1 MFRIVNSMAAAM
13 LVALIASSAG
23 AQNNSEAGEAHRADL
38 SLELSEYIDLIS
50 EDTRT
55 GFDVAQA
62 DSGDEVIEFDFQE
75 RPKNTGDL
83 FDQPVFNEFVSL
95 DFKNADIQNVI
106 RLIAARTGLNILLD
120 PDEVSGNI
128 TLHLDNV
135 RLGHALDN
143 ILKVNKLAYIIEA
156 GDIVRVVPE
165 SKVGRMEVETHTE
178 IITLNWRNAIDVQ
191 RTFEPFLTVHGSM
204 NSNEEAQALIITD
217 VPPNIAKLKDLIAQI
232 DKPDRQVVIEAR
244 LVDIQIGAARTF
256 QTDISASKANKNRLT
271 SSTTSTSIDEDGL
284 SEILTT
290 ITGIASPVAP
300 IGGVLPITSEGV
312 SVKGGLGT
320 LQFGSTIGIF
330 GDVYNIDAK
339 LTALEERNIVEILAS
354 PRVTT
359 LNNVPASIQIIE
371 RIPYVEAVLGA
382 GGAGTITNEIE
393 FDQAGV
399 TIDVKPIITPSGYV
413 RLDMDLNQRIFRG
426 RVGGRALDPPLIDVR
441 SAHST
446 VIVQNKHTVVLGGLR
461 GQRKNDSVSAVPWL
475 HRIPVFGWMFKD
487 KRTAHS
493 RTELVLMVT
502 PTIVEEAL
510 LTDREKYL
518 YDRIDTDWHKPDYF
532 YDDTKAEGDRPTI

>member
-50 EDTRT
+50 EETQA

-83 FDQPVFNEFVSL
+83 FSQPVFNEFVSL

-143 ILKVNKLAYIIEA
+143 ILKVNKLAYIVEA

-178 IITLNWRNAIDVQ
+178 IITLNWRNALDVQ

-217 VPPNIAKLKDLIAQI
+217 VPPNIAKMKEMIEQI
-232 DKPDRQVVIEAR
+232 DQPDRQVVIEAR

-256 QTDISASKANKNRLT
+256 QTQLSAAKANKERLT
-271 SSTTSTSIDEDGL
+271 SSVTGTTVTDGVAEVITSIVGL
-284 SEILTT
+284 
-290 ITGIASPVAP
+290 GSPVAP
-300 IGGVLPITSEGV
+300 IAGVFPITSEGV
-312 SVKGGLGT
+312 GVRGGLGV
-320 LQFGSTIGIF
+320 LQFGSQIGIF
-330 GDVYNIDAK
+330 GDDYNIDAT
-339 LTALEERNIVEILAS
+339 LTALEERNIVEVLAT

-359 LNNVPASIQIIE
+359 LNNVPANIQIIE
-371 RIPYVEAVLGA
+371 RIPYIEAVQGPTV
-382 GGAGTITNEIE
+382 GTIVSEIE

-413 RLDMDLNQRIFRG
+413 RLDMDLNQRIFRE
-426 RVGGRALDPPLIDVR
+426 RVGGGALDPPAIDLR
-441 SAHST
+441 QARST
-446 VIVQNKHTVVLGGLR
+446 VIVQDEHTVVLGGLR
-461 GQRKNDSVSAVPWL
+461 GQRKEDGVDGVPWL
-475 HRIPVFGWMFKD
+475 HRIPVFGWVFKD
-487 KRTAHS
+487 KRTAHN
-493 RTELVLMVT
+493 RAELVLMVT

-510 LTDREKYL
+510 LTDREKHL

-532 YDDTKAEGDRPTI
+532 YDDTKAEGDRPTT